1 MAFPFPLNP
10 VDGQQVSQTQ
20 PDGSVLV
27 ATYHQA
33 KNEWEVNR
41 QLPAPTPLTGTPPI
55 NVAATADGQVIT
67 WDQAL
72 NTWVAKAP
80 AVSSGGTGGTYS
92 KATQAGP
99 DTPNPPD
106 PTKPTVTLKPGML
119 QTTLENLHKELKAW
133 NGSTWAEVFSEDTI
147 KTWISAG
154 SLFRGVVKEA
164 TLSTLPAPATANR
177 GYYYS
182 WTGNPGHVVAA
193 GDAAIGG
200 DLLGEVLQ
208 VGDWIQSD
216 GSKWVHV
223 PGDLLSKQRWDSLG
237 SFAPWSD
244 TSWEKGSVVSYQK
257 SFFRANALISP
268 GDLAPDATGSKWT
281 DITPLPSIK
290 LAQLADV
297 NDNAALSGEDGVLV
311 WSEVNGEF
319 VVSRDITVDG
329 IEFDA
334 TGPGAVLEGLMNGNL
349 AANKTLTTQVP
360 SCEAVATYVDG
371 LRVEDLLDAKGL
383 NVAADGEFIA
393 WDDVSNG
400 WLPKKAAA
408 AIAGMTDVDLTT
420 PPTQGQTLLY
430 NAVGTKWSAGT
441 LTLGDLGNVDLTT
454 NPPSNG
460 DVLFYDGGTPSNWK
474 PLKLGL
480 GVLSDVAL
488 TGTADNQIL
497 KYDLAST
504 SWQNWTPD
512 FLNTTNGY
520 TKTEVDNKL
529 TALVTGLEHEISV
542 LAIADTPPASPTL
555 DQVYIVG
562 ATPTGVWSGQSNN
575 LARWD
580 GAAWV
585 FDAPRNKEAHLVEA
599 ELATY
604 SWNGTNWVKVAT
616 ASTSGSAAAG
626 DIWTVGS
633 IQQSILTEAQW
644 ATALG
649 AEASKWAF
657 ADGRNVTG
665 SKYATLT
672 GNNTIP
678 DLRGAFMRMA
688 GKNAA
693 KTSWDGGTLATF
705 QEDTTRIPRYSAF
718 TTDQRGNHHHAY
730 NDPLSNAAGT
740 HRPGVAGSDV
750 YNAGEVRLNPGRNNT
765 TDNGAHT
772 HAIQGGDAETRPK
785 TYAVNYFIKIN

>member
-1 MAFPFPLNP
+1 MA
-10 VDGQQVSQTQ
+10 
-20 PDGSVLV
+20 
-27 ATYHQA
+27 
-33 KNEWEVNR
+33 
-41 QLPAPTPLTGTPPI
+41 
-55 NVAATADGQVIT
+55 
-67 WDQAL
+67 
-72 NTWVAKAP
+72 
-80 AVSSGGTGGTYS
+80 
-92 KATQAGP
+92 
-99 DTPNPPD
+99 
-106 PTKPTVTLKPGML
+106 GML
-119 QTTLENLHKELKAW
+119 QTTLEKLHKEIKAW
-133 NGSTWAEVFSEDTI
+133 DGTTWTEVFGEDTI
-147 KTWISAG
+147 KQWISAG

-164 TLSTLPAPATANR
+164 TLNTLPAPAAANR

-193 GDAAIGG
+193 GDAGIGG

-216 GSKWVHV
+216 GAKWVHV

-268 GDLAPDATGSKWT
+268 GDLAPNATGSKWT
-281 DITPLPSIK
+281 DITPLPSMK

-297 NDNAALSGEDGVLV
+297 NDNAALSGEDGVVV
-311 WSEVNGEF
+311 WSEIDGEF

-334 TGPGAVLEGLMNGNL
+334 SGPGSVLLGFMDGDL
-349 AANKTLTTQVP
+349 ATNKTLTTQVP
-360 SCEAVATYVDG
+360 SCEAVTTYVDDRY
-371 LRVEDLLDAKGL
+371 LEDFADTKGL
-383 NVAADGEFIA
+383 SAAADGEFIA
-393 WDDVSNG
+393 WDDVSNS
-400 WLPKKAAA
+400 WLPKKVAA

-441 LTLGDLGNVDLTT
+441 LTLGDLGNVDLT
-454 NPPSNG
+454 
-460 DVLFYDGGTPSNWK
+460 
-474 PLKLGL
+474 
-480 GVLSDVAL
+480 
-488 TGTADNQIL
+488 GTADNQIL
-497 KYDLAST
+497 KYDLVST
-504 SWQNWTPD
+504 SWKNWTPD

-529 TALVTGLEHEISV
+529 TALATGLEHEISV

-562 ATPTGVWSGQSNN
+562 ATPTGAWTGQNNN

-585 FDAPRNKEAHLVEA
+585 FDAPRDKEAHLVEA

-604 SWNGTNWVKVAT
+604 SWNGTKWVKVAT

-633 IQQSILTEAQW
+633 IQQSILTEPQW

-649 AEASKWAF
+649 AEASKWAL
-657 ADGRNVTG
+657 ADGRDVTG

-678 DLRGAFMRMA
+678 DLRGAYMRMA
-688 GKNAA
+688 GQERANA
-693 KTSWDGGTLATF
+693 SWDGGTLATF
-705 QEDTTRIPRYSAF
+705 QEDSTA
-718 TTDQRGNHHHAY
+718 
-730 NDPLSNAAGT
+730 
-740 HRPGVAGSDV
+740 
-750 YNAGEVRLNPGRNNT
+750 
-765 TDNGAHT
+765 
-772 HAIQGGDAETRPK
+772 RPK
-785 TYAVNYFIKIN
+785 YAIYWRYQHDGKSHGH